1 MKMEIFG
8 PLILS
13 LIAGL
18 STVIGALLIF
28 IKFKKIDNFIVFCLS
43 FSIGIMFFVSIFDLL
58 PESFNTLIDKYKG
71 FGIIIS
77 ILVFLLGFL
86 SVSKI
91 NNALEKGSNK
101 NNSLYKIGILSMISL
116 MLHNFPEGIA
126 VFVSA
131 YTDISLGLKICIAI
145 MLHNIPEGIAIA
157 VPMYYSGASKKK
169 SIIYTLISG
178 LSEPLGA
185 IITFI
190 FLRNYISKLMLSYV
204 LMFVAGLMVS
214 LSIDD
219 MLKEVLKYKKY
230 KIMIISILLSL
241 IIFLLSIAL

>member
-43 FSIGIMFFVSIFDLL
+43 FSIGIMFFVSVFDLL
-58 PESFNTLIDKYKG
+58 PESFNTLFGKYKG

-77 ILVFLLGFL
+77 ILVLLLGFL

-91 NNALEKGSNK
+91 NNVLEKGSNK

-116 MLHNFPEGIA
+116 MFHNFPEGIA

-131 YTDISLGLKICIAI
+131 YTDINLGIKICIAI
-145 MLHNIPEGIAIA
+145 MLHNIPEDCGC
-157 VPMYYSGASKKK
+157 
-169 SIIYTLISG
+169 
-178 LSEPLGA
+178 
-185 IITFI
+185 
-190 FLRNYISKLMLSYV
+190 YV
-204 LMFVAGLMVS
+204 S
-214 LSIDD
+214 R
-219 MLKEVLKYKKY
+219 
-230 KIMIISILLSL
+230 
-241 IIFLLSIAL
+241 